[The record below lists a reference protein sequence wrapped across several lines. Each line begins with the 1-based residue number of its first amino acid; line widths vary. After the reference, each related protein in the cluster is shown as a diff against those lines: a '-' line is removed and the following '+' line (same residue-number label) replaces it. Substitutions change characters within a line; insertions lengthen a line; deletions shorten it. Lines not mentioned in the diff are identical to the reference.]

1 MGVYLREERLR
12 RIEEI
17 AIQTI
22 SHNEIQKKWH
32 HCSTLED
39 KKKNVLKI
47 HNLGRDKKSNTPLV
61 ALSGETTS
69 RARSP

>member
-1 MGVYLREERLR
+1 MKY
-12 RIEEI
+12 
-17 AIQTI
+17 
-22 SHNEIQKKWH
+22 KKNGTTVQH
-32 HCSTLED
+32 LKT